1 MSTAPLQA
9 VRARRAV
16 SFFFILLGTVSG
28 AWAAR
33 IPAVKTDLGLS
44 DGQLSYGLLAIA
56 VGLVV
61 GMRFAG
67 RLTDHFGSARVIV
80 PAGVA
85 TALTVIPPGYAPT
98 LPTLIAALFL
108 YGVVNASLDV
118 SMNAHGVEVER
129 AYGRPIMSSF
139 HGMFSIGG
147 LIGAALGGLGALL
160 GLGAGPTLAAT
171 GIPLALISV
180 YAGRHLL
187 PATRTRDTRDQA
199 APTRASWTGWIVL
212 MGVVAFAGLVGEGAA
227 VDWTSVY
234 LYEDLHASET
244 VAALG
249 FAVFSVA
256 MTVGRFAG
264 DHLALKYGPVLL
276 VRVSGVVAALGLG
289 TALVIGSV
297 PVAIAGFA
305 LFGLGLATIVPQ
317 VFSAAGN
324 HDPARA
330 GQAIAQVATVG
341 YTGLVAGPAIIGSVS
356 ELTDLPTALAIPAV
370 LAAFMAASAG
380 ALRPRTPSGRAAGR
394 TGAEGTGTDTAPAA
408 RPDS

>member
-1 MSTAPLQA
+1 MSTTTTQQA
-9 VRARRAV
+9 VNARRAV
-16 SFFFILLGTVSG
+16 SFFFALLGTVSG
-28 AWAAR
+28 VWAAR
-33 IPAVKTDLGLS
+33 IPAVKNTLGLT

-56 VGLVV
+56 VGLIV

-67 RLTDHFGSARVIV
+67 RLTDRLGSARVIV
-80 PAGVA
+80 PAGIG
-85 TALTVIPPGYAPT
+85 TALAIVPAGYMPT
-98 LPTLIAALFL
+98 LPALIAVLFL

-147 LIGAALGGLGALL
+147 LLGAGIGGLFALL
-160 GLGAGPTLAAT
+160 GLGAGTTLAAT
-171 GIPLALISV
+171 AVPLVAISL

-187 PATRTRDTRDQA
+187 PAS
-199 APTRASWTGWIVL
+199 APTGDRTPGTAGRAPWNGWIVL

-234 LYEDLHASET
+234 LFEDLRASES

-249 FAVFSVA
+249 FAVFSTA

-264 DHLALKYGPVLL
+264 DRLALRHGPVRL
-276 VRVSGVVAALGLG
+276 VRVSGVIAALGLG
-289 TALVIGSV
+289 GALLVGNV
-297 PVAIAGFA
+297 PVAVVGFG

-341 YTGLVAGPAIIGSVS
+341 YAGLVAGPAIIGGVS
-356 ELTDLPTALAIPAV
+356 ELAGLPAALAIPAV

-380 ALRPRTPSGRAAGR
+380 ALRPR
-394 TGAEGTGTDTAPAA
+394 
-408 RPDS
+408 

>member
-1 MSTAPLQA
+1 MSTPPRQA
-9 VRARRAV
+9 AGARRAV
-16 SFFFILLGTVSG
+16 SFFFIVLGTVSG

-44 DGQLSYGLLAIA
+44 DGRLSYGLLAMA
-56 VGLVV
+56 VGLIV

-80 PAGVA
+80 PAAVG
-85 TALTVIPPGYAPT
+85 TALAMIPPGYAPT
-98 LPTLIAALFL
+98 LPALIASLFV
-108 YGVVNASLDV
+108 YGLVNASLDV

-129 AYGRPIMSSF
+129 LYGRPIMSSF

-147 LIGAALGGLGALL
+147 LLGAGIGGLFALL
-160 GLGAGPTLAAT
+160 GLGAGATLAAT
-171 GIPLALISV
+171 GVPLALVSL

-187 PATRTRDTRDQA
+187 PAGPRPSAQDEPKTAEPAR
-199 APTRASWTGWIVL
+199 WTGWIVL

-234 LYEDLHASET
+234 LFEDLHASET

-256 MTVGRFAG
+256 MTAGRFAG
-264 DHLALKYGPVLL
+264 DRLALRHGPVRL
-276 VRVSGVVAALGLG
+276 VRVSGVIAALGLG
-289 TALVIGSV
+289 GALLVGSI
-297 PVAIAGFA
+297 PVAIVGFA

-341 YTGLVAGPAIIGSVS
+341 YSGLVAGPAIIGGVS
-356 ELTDLPTALAIPAV
+356 ELTDLPTALAVPAA
-370 LAAFMAASAG
+370 LAMFMAASAG
-380 ALRPRTPSGRAAGR
+380 ALRPRAVGEDAAA
-394 TGAEGTGTDTAPAA
+394 TA
-408 RPDS
+408 RPDP

>member
-1 MSTAPLQA
+1 MSTATTQQA
-9 VRARRAV
+9 AKARRAV
-16 SFFFILLGTVSG
+16 SYFFILLGTVSG
-28 AWAAR
+28 VWAAR
-33 IPAVKTDLGLS
+33 IPAVKSSLGLT
-44 DGQLSYGLLAIA
+44 DGQLSYALLAIA
-56 VGLVV
+56 VGLIV

-80 PAGVA
+80 PAGIG
-85 TALTVIPPGYAPT
+85 TALAIVPAGYAPD
-98 LPTLIAALFL
+98 LVSLLLVLFL

-129 AYGRPIMSSF
+129 LYGRPIMSSF

-147 LIGAALGGLGALL
+147 LIGAGIGGLFALL
-160 GLGAGPTLAAT
+160 GLGAGVTLLTT
-171 GIPLALISV
+171 GLALALISL

-187 PATRTRDTRDQA
+187 PRTAPARQDSSSA
-199 APTRASWTGWIVL
+199 AGRARWTGWIVL

-234 LYEDLHASET
+234 LFEDLGASES

-249 FAVFSVA
+249 FAVFSTA

-264 DHLALKYGPVLL
+264 DHLALRYGPVPL
-276 VRVSGVVAALGLG
+276 VRVSGAVAALGLG
-289 TALVIGSV
+289 TALIIGNV

-341 YTGLVAGPAIIGSVS
+341 YSGLVAGPAIIGAVS
-356 ELTDLPTALAIPAV
+356 ELAGLPGALAIPAA
-370 LAAFMAASAG
+370 LAAFMGLSAG
-380 ALRPRTPSGRAAGR
+380 ALRPRRPADDRAR
-394 TGAEGTGTDTAPAA
+394 
-408 RPDS
+408 

>member
-1 MSTAPLQA
+1 MSTTTTQQA
-9 VRARRAV
+9 VNARRAV
-16 SFFFILLGTVSG
+16 SYFFILLGTVSG
-28 AWAAR
+28 VWAAR
-33 IPAVKTDLGLS
+33 IPAVKNSLALT
-44 DGQLSYGLLAIA
+44 DGQLSYGLLAA
-56 VGLVV
+56 AGGLVV

-67 RLTDHFGSARVIV
+67 RLTDHLGSTRVIV
-80 PAGVA
+80 PAGIG
-85 TALTVIPPGYAPT
+85 TALAIIPAGYAPS
-98 LPTLIAALFL
+98 LPLLIAVLFL
-108 YGVVNASLDV
+108 YGLINASLDV

-129 AYGRPIMSSF
+129 AHGRPIMSSF

-147 LIGAALGGLGALL
+147 LIGAGIGGLFAFL
-160 GLGAGPTLAAT
+160 GLSAGITLIAT
-171 GIPLALISV
+171 AVPLVLLSL

-187 PATRTRDTRDQA
+187 PATR
-199 APTRASWTGWIVL
+199 APRASATTGRAPWSGWIVL

-234 LYEDLHASET
+234 LFEDLHASET

-249 FAVFSVA
+249 FAVFSTA

-264 DHLALKYGPVLL
+264 DRLALRHGPVRL
-276 VRVSGVVAALGLG
+276 VRVSGVVATLGLG
-289 TALVIGSV
+289 AALLVGTV

-341 YTGLVAGPAIIGSVS
+341 YAGLLAGPAIIGGVS
-356 ELTDLPTALAIPAV
+356 ELVGLPAALAVPVA

-380 ALRPRTPSGRAAGR
+380 ALRPRQVL
-394 TGAEGTGTDTAPAA
+394 A
-408 RPDS
+408 R

>member
-1 MSTAPLQA
+1 MSTTPRQA
-9 VRARRAV
+9 ANARRAV
-16 SFFFILLGTVSG
+16 SYFFIVLGTVSG

-80 PAGVA
+80 PAAIG
-85 TALTVIPPGYAPT
+85 TALTIIPPGYAPT
-98 LPTLIAALFL
+98 LPALIASLFL
-108 YGVVNASLDV
+108 YGLVNASLDV

-147 LIGAALGGLGALL
+147 LLGAGVGGLFALL
-160 GLGAGPTLAAT
+160 GLGAGATLAAT
-171 GIPLALISV
+171 GIPLALVSL

-187 PATRTRDTRDQA
+187 PADRHPSARQKQESAGPAR
-199 APTRASWTGWIVL
+199 WTGWIVL

-234 LYEDLHASET
+234 LFEDLHASET

-264 DHLALKYGPVLL
+264 DHLALKHGPVRL
-276 VRVSGVVAALGLG
+276 VRVSGVIAALGLG
-289 TALVIGSV
+289 AALLIGSV
-297 PVAIAGFA
+297 PVAIVGFA

-341 YTGLVAGPAIIGSVS
+341 YTGLVAGPAIIGGVS

-380 ALRPRTPSGRAAGR
+380 ALRPRAPRGAG
-394 TGAEGTGTDTAPAA
+394 DTAAVHPE
-408 RPDS
+408 P